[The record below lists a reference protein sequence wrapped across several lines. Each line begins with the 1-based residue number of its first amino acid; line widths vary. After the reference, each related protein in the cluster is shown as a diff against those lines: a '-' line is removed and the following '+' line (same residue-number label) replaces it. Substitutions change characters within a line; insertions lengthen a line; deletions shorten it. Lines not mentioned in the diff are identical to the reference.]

1 MFIDTHA
8 HLDFPKFDDDR
19 DAVIAR
25 ARENGVE
32 KIINITSDGRDFEKV
47 AGIAAEYDNIWQSV
61 GLHPH
66 STAVLADPNWLDR
79 VRNFAQGD
87 KVVAI
92 GEVGLDYYEMTSSKK
107 EQIDLLEPQ
116 LDLAR
121 EMELPVILHIRESYD
136 DVYEAVR
143 DERLAG
149 VVHCFSGNREQAEK
163 FLELGYMISFTNIIT
178 FPKTEELAQVV
189 KMVPLDRIM
198 LETDA
203 PFLAPQRI
211 RGERC
216 EPMHVKD
223 VAVKIAAIKGVS
235 AAEIESVTTKNAE
248 KFFKI

>member
-8 HLDFPKFDDDR
+8 HLDFSKFDDDR

-32 KIINITSDGRDFEKV
+32 KIVNITSDGRDFEKV
-47 AGIAAEYDNIWQSV
+47 AGIAADYDNIWQSI

-66 STAVLADPNWLDR
+66 STAVLSDPNWLDR
-79 VRNFAQGD
+79 VRKFAQGD

-136 DVYEAVR
+136 DVYEAVQ
-143 DERLAG
+143 DERLVG
-149 VVHCFSGNREQAEK
+149 VVHCFSGNQQQAEK

-178 FPKTEELAQVV
+178 FPKTEELARVV
-189 KMVPLDRIM
+189 KFIPLERIM
-198 LETDA
+198 LETDC
-203 PFLAPQRI
+203 PFLAPQRL

-216 EPMHVKD
+216 EPSYVRD
-223 VAVKIAAIKGVS
+223 VAAKIAEIKEVPV
-235 AAEIESVTTKNAE
+235 AEIAAATTRNAE